1 MTLHHVT
8 HHVTMITCLFIV
20 QKKNENENEKKI
32 KEKENQ
38 IKKNR

>member
-1 MTLHHVT
+1 
-8 HHVTMITCLFIV
+8 MITCLFIV

>member
-1 MTLHHVT
+1 MILHY
-8 HHVTMITCLFIV
+8 VTMVTCLFIV
-20 QKKNENENEKKI
+20 QEKKKKEKKI